1 MRRIA
6 LVAAL
11 ALGFAQPAQ
20 AQDRLTV
27 FLHGFNSNAGTWWG
41 TATRLQGR
49 LQIAAALPEL
59 PWHVPFDAQANHL
72 NNLANS
78 AGAPADTVIVG
89 HSNGGLVARQ
99 LSTKRPV
106 GGIVSLGSAHLGAPL
121 AHNIQGAAFHYLNTG
136 QQLSTL
142 LWLLGASHTNQ
153 YSGIWFSSRMTLVR
167 AAVATLGAVLAHTV
181 NDIAVNIWPIVTA
194 PVLADMKPGSAALAS
209 LNSGGNLGRESAAVP
224 RRVGMVFTA
233 RDWWLG
239 APFVAGAP
247 DKQYWGHGAVV
258 EGIRGLEAIR
268 AYFDYP
274 NFAPW
279 DGVAQNIRIQASMII
294 SNLLVYNSVWCFAT
308 TYDPSCSI
316 STDGVVPTPSQYF
329 PGNAQNVGFYG
340 PAHMLQKDASADAL
354 YDVLINRIGLR
365 ARSGAP
371 GNPGNPGNP
380 GSPPASTLSGGE
392 RLYPDQFVR
401 SPNGAYFLTYQMD
414 GNLVLYGPEGAVWSS
429 STHGSSPGFATM
441 QGDGNLVVYRSDGVP
456 IWATDTPDIPG
467 AELRVQDDGY
477 IVLYDS
483 GNNVIWYAPN
493 P

>member
-1 MRRIA
+1 MRRVLFIA
-6 LVAAL
+6 LLTLGL
-11 ALGFAQPAQ
+11 APAAQ

-49 LQIAAALPEL
+49 LQIVPAVPEL
-59 PWHVPFDAQANHL
+59 PWHVPFDAQANHI

-78 AGAPADTVIVG
+78 AGAPADTVVVG

-99 LSTKRPV
+99 LSTKRPL
-106 GGIVSLGSAHLGAPL
+106 GGLVSLGSPHLGAPL
-121 AHNIQGAAFHYLNTG
+121 AQNIQGAAFHYLRTG
-136 QQLSTL
+136 EQLSTL
-142 LWLLGASHTNQ
+142 LWMLGATHTNQ
-153 YSGIWFSSRMTLVR
+153 YSGIWFSPRMALVR
-167 AAVATLGAVLAHTV
+167 AGVAVLGAVLGQTV
-181 NDIAVNIWPIVTA
+181 NDIAISIWPVVTA
-194 PVLADMKPGSAALAS
+194 PVLTDMRPGSPALSS
-209 LNSGGNLGRESAAVP
+209 LNSGGNLGREAAAVP

-239 APFVAGAP
+239 APFVAAAP
-247 DKQYWGHGAVV
+247 EKQYWGHGGVIT
-258 EGIRGLEAIR
+258 GIQALEYVR

-279 DGVAQNIRIQASMII
+279 DGVAQSIRIQASMII
-294 SNLLVYNSVWCFAT
+294 SNLLIYNSVWCYAT
-308 TYDPSCSI
+308 TNDPSCSM

-340 PAHMLQKDASADAL
+340 PAHVVQKDASADAL
-354 YDVLINRIGLR
+354 ADVLVNRIGLR
-365 ARSGAP
+365 VRSGSP
-371 GNPGNPGNP
+371 GNPGNPG
-380 GSPPASTLSGGE
+380 GPPSSTLTGGE

-401 SPNGAYFLTYQMD
+401 SPNGAYTLTYQMD